1 MLARLATGKNYE
13 NGRIYCC
20 TIRNYT
26 IGVSLSPHISMP
38 RVTITVLE
46 NSPQPYRFDLH
57 REIVTVGRGQDNDIV
72 VGCGSV
78 SGKHSEMRRVKG
90 GYQLIDVG
98 STNGIKVDGIRHQT
112 VVLHTGMTVKL
123 GDVEFGF
130 ILNEEELAVLASE
143 TETEA
148 KSVKSEDKDSE
159 EKDSKAEEISEKTD
173 SEVVEKKDVD
183 ADGPDELPDLSSPV
197 RLNKRAEK
205 AAKEAEKEAE
215 KQKKAEK
222 EEKAKKEEKAIKEE
236 KAKKEDG
243 ADKGDRPEK
252 RERPAKSGKGDEFS
266 ESKAVTI
273 GSGFILFA
281 LIMVAVAFFYG
292 ANSRHKKDTGDSLL
306 KGIVNKEDVKKDAD
320 DKTDGGN
327 E

>member
-1 MLARLATGKNYE
+1 
-13 NGRIYCC
+13 
-20 TIRNYT
+20 
-26 IGVSLSPHISMP
+26 MP

-46 NSPQPYRFDLH
+46 KSPQPYRFDLH

-123 GDVEFGF
+123 GDVEFVF
-130 ILNEEELAVLASE
+130 ILNEEELAVLAYE

-148 KSVKSEDKDSE
+148 KSVKSEDSEDKDFE
-159 EKDSKAEEISEKTD
+159 EKDSKAEEISEKTV
-173 SEVVEKKDVD
+173 SELVEKKDVD

-205 AAKEAEKEAE
+205 AAKEAEK
-215 KQKKAEK
+215 QK
-222 EEKAKKEEKAIKEE
+222 KEE

-243 ADKGDRPEK
+243 ANKGCRPEK

-266 ESKAVTI
+266 ESKAVAI

-281 LIMVAVAFFYG
+281 LIMVAAAFFYG

-306 KGIVNKEDVKKDAD
+306 KGIVNKEDVKKDVPTDAD

>member
-1 MLARLATGKNYE
+1 
-13 NGRIYCC
+13 
-20 TIRNYT
+20 
-26 IGVSLSPHISMP
+26 MP

-46 NSPQPYRFDLH
+46 KSPQPYRFDLH

-123 GDVEFGF
+123 GDVEFVF
-130 ILNEEELAVLASE
+130 ILNEEELAVLAYE

-148 KSVKSEDKDSE
+148 KSVKSEDSEDKDFE
-159 EKDSKAEEISEKTD
+159 EKDSKAEEISEKTV
-173 SEVVEKKDVD
+173 SELVEKKYVD

-205 AAKEAEKEAE
+205 AAKEAEK
-215 KQKKAEK
+215 QKKAEK
-222 EEKAKKEEKAIKEE
+222 EEKAKKE
-236 KAKKEDG
+236 DG
-243 ADKGDRPEK
+243 VNKGCRPEK

-266 ESKAVTI
+266 ESKAVAI

-281 LIMVAVAFFYG
+281 LIMVAAAFFYG

-306 KGIVNKEDVKKDAD
+306 KGIVNKEDVKKDVPTDAD

>member
-1 MLARLATGKNYE
+1 
-13 NGRIYCC
+13 
-20 TIRNYT
+20 
-26 IGVSLSPHISMP
+26 MP

-46 NSPQPYRFDLH
+46 KSPQPYRFDLH

-123 GDVEFGF
+123 GDVEFVF
-130 ILNEEELAVLASE
+130 ILNEEELAVLAYE

-148 KSVKSEDKDSE
+148 KSVKSEDGEDKDFE
-159 EKDSKAEEISEKTD
+159 EKDSKAEEISEKTV
-173 SEVVEKKDVD
+173 SELVEKKDVD

-205 AAKEAEKEAE
+205 AAKEAEK
-215 KQKKAEK
+215 QKKAEK
-222 EEKAKKEEKAIKEE
+222 EEKAKKE
-236 KAKKEDG
+236 DG
-243 ADKGDRPEK
+243 ANKGCRPEK

-266 ESKAVTI
+266 ESKAVAI

-281 LIMVAVAFFYG
+281 LIMVAAAFFYG

-306 KGIVNKEDVKKDAD
+306 KGIVNKEDVKKDVPTDAD

>member
-1 MLARLATGKNYE
+1 
-13 NGRIYCC
+13 
-20 TIRNYT
+20 
-26 IGVSLSPHISMP
+26 MP

-46 NSPQPYRFDLH
+46 KSPQPYRFDLH

-90 GYQLIDVG
+90 GYQLIDAG

-148 KSVKSEDKDSE
+148 KSVKSEVSEYKDSE
-159 EKDSKAEEISEKTD
+159 EKDSKAEKISEKTV
-173 SEVVEKKDVD
+173 SELVEKKDVD

-205 AAKEAEKEAE
+205 AAKESEKEAE
-215 KQKKAEK
+215 KQKKAK
-222 EEKAKKEEKAIKEE
+222 KEE

-252 RERPAKSGKGDEFS
+252 RERLAKSGKGDEFS

-281 LIMVAVAFFYG
+281 LIMVAAAFFYG

-306 KGIVNKEDVKKDAD
+306 KGIVNKEDVKKDAPTDAD